1 MKKLIN
7 KTSIR
12 FLVAVLVFVTLAL
25 LSCEIIS
32 TGLIAY
38 AGSNDLK
45 FDTTSI
51 FDDLYG
57 STDENGNEFDLS
69 DYPIDKNGELRFFS
83 FVEYGYSYYE
93 NMQQNFALYLY
104 LYNPQQLNFDL
115 YLDSNVVRMGVAH
128 KTVDGADV
136 VSEYEDFNI
145 VCVSKTTG
153 DYSGL
158 FYKFKVLDPNKKI
171 LNLARA
177 YEQKNGYRRY
187 DIAGVYL
194 KTSRDD
200 VTLDKNIGRTY
211 KCSGYMK
218 TYGENADNES
228 TFKCSVDVL
237 ETLDLKVYQ
246 TSYLTGV
253 SSAGAYHH
261 NNVSSVYF
269 AIPQR
274 IFDKYGSLWEIYAQ
288 WYECKTA
295 PILVTSNSD
304 LYYGMKDL
312 TYYSLS
318 ADKDKPRFDKN
329 VPYYFYYGMDSNDGL
344 GQKHSRTTYTWA
356 YNLYSYEEDYLLSST
371 HVTVLGGAINLPFV
385 FYSPSSMVNGAFN
398 VINKQT
404 VAGDVTSSQIRDYI
418 LCYESNNCVDWHP
431 SRNLP
436 AELFV
441 NKVDSSRAEKGI
453 KVGLNK
459 IKTNLGDT
467 FDLKSW
473 NSEYGSWWDKL
484 TQYGWSYPKNESLDE
499 EHVNVKPFESV
510 GKNALGSVTLAK
522 DLLINENDVDKFK
535 AFCDSS
541 YDNKEVPYLFRF
553 AVSDYISRPLG
564 YGDSQNGVYKNE
576 KDSDTYL
583 AQESVFFDFN
593 IITMTFKGKEDYYTL
608 AVMHTPV
615 DVISGVE
622 PPPVELTPGE
632 HLVNDFLTS
641 VEKFWNW
648 LKNSDFLKALKIIG
662 MIIVG
667 AIILFILIKIV
678 SLIVKAV
685 RKCKSNGQK
694 QSTATVV
701 VASDF
706 RRGNYKHRNVPSKSE
721 ISKSN
726 SNQKKKKVKHAK
738 KKEIHK
744 R

>member
-274 IFDKYGSLWEIYAQ
+274 VFDKYGSLWEIYAQ

-295 PILVTSNSD
+295 PILVTSNADFYNTALSRNHYTLND
-304 LYYGMKDL
+304 SYNEDNFLYY
-312 TYYSLS
+312 
-318 ADKDKPRFDKN
+318 
-329 VPYYFYYGMDSNDGL
+329 DSNL
-344 GQKHSRTTYTWA
+344 GYYLGYGSHSDRGIGNADVLYWDWA
-356 YNLYSYEEDYLLSST
+356 YNLRAYSFSKAGVYARRFATSSSS
-371 HVTVLGGAINLPFV
+371 LLPFV
-385 FYSPSSMVNGAFN
+385 FYSPSYTESGAFN

-404 VAGDVTSSQIRDYI
+404 VAGGVTSSQIRDYI
-418 LCYESNNCVDWHP
+418 QNYESNNYVPWHT

-436 AELFV
+436 SELFV
-441 NKVDSSRAEKGI
+441 NEVDSARSDKGI
-453 KVGLNK
+453 NVGLNK
-459 IKTNLGDT
+459 VRTNLSDT

-484 TQYGWSYPKNESLDE
+484 TQYGWSYPKNEALDE
-499 EHVNVKPFESV
+499 SHTNVKPFEE
-510 GKNALGSVTLAK
+510 VTRASLTSSSIAT
-522 DLLINENDVDKFK
+522 DYLINENDVDFFK
-535 AFCDSS
+535 SFCNAS
-541 YDNKEVPYLFRF
+541 YDKKEVPYLFRF
-553 AVSDYISRPLG
+553 AVSDYLSRPVTRYVGGALSPDNS
-564 YGDSQNGVYKNE
+564 YT
-576 KDSDTYL
+576 DTYL
-583 AQESVFFDFN
+583 AQETVFFDFN
-593 IITMTFKGKEDYYTL
+593 IITMTFKGEEDYYTL

-632 HLVNDFLTS
+632 HLVNNFLGAI
-641 VEKFWNW
+641 EKFWNW
-648 LKNSDFLKALKIIG
+648 LKDSDFLKALKIIG
-662 MIIVG
+662 LIIVG
-667 AIILFILIKIV
+667 IIVAMILIKIIAFVAKCV
-678 SLIVKAV
+678 SKRKNNHTVDYKAIKTSV
-685 RKCKSNGQK
+685 PCDKSKCVSRTKAKPTAKS
-694 QSTATVV
+694 
-701 VASDF
+701 
-706 RRGNYKHRNVPSKSE
+706 
-721 ISKSN
+721 
-726 SNQKKKKVKHAK
+726 KKKRTVKNAK
-738 KKEIHK
+738 KKE
-744 R
+744 